1 MNKDELF
8 ADDMRNIMLNMRR
21 HMLNRKSYIKKYNK
35 YRKIHADILESMA
48 SYILDGKYDFGK
60 YISELNKDREVSS
73 VENLKGFDL
82 SSDNPDDV
90 SIIAELF
97 VYKNLKEV
105 PSVTEIYLEK
115 NKFKN
120 EDKVKLLK
128 AMNESYVG
136 LFKVVDIDFDNAY
149 VTYEDVFTK
158 KRFKVIDISMST
170 FSEVD
175 KNSPIYLYNRVITV
189 DGISFGTGI
198 HCNINY
204 KNKEFKKFL
213 KEHDYENGTDFYRCL
228 VLYEISKNE
237 KNNRVRYNINYR

>member
-1 MNKDELF
+1 MDELF
-8 ADDMRNIMLNMRR
+8 GGDLENMMFNMRR
-21 HMLNRKSYIKKYNK
+21 LMLDNKPHIKKYNH
-35 YRKIHADILESMA
+35 YRKVHADILESMA
-48 SYILDGKYDFGK
+48 SYIFDGKYDFGK

-73 VENLKGFDL
+73 FENLKGFDL

-90 SIIAELF
+90 SIMIELF
-97 VYKNLKEV
+97 AYKNLKEV

-228 VLYEISKNE
+228 LLYEISKNE

>member
-48 SYILDGKYDFGK
+48 SYIFDGKYDFDK

-90 SIIAELF
+90 SIIIELF